1 MVVVG
6 GLVEPNDFLD
16 AFEQNVKDGV
26 NYTTP
31 PSTSP
36 TEPTSLSPSTYFYHN
51 RLLCVWRV

>member
-26 NYTTP
+26 NYLLRLQLHQLN
-31 PSTSP
+31 
-36 TEPTSLSPSTYFYHN
+36 PTSSSSPIRTLS
-51 RLLCVWRV
+51 

>member
-1 MVVVG
+1 MVVVD

-36 TEPTSLSPSTYFYHN
+36 TEPTSLSPSTIIIN
-51 RLLCVWRV
+51 